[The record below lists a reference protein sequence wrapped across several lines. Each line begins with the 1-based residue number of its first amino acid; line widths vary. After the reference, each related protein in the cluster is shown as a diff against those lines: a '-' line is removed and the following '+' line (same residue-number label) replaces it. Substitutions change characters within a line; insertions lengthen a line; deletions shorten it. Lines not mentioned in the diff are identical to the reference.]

1 MLASDAVD
9 ELTPSTIQIASAQD
23 KKLCAQIPFTLLQTF
38 FLRNTCKRVSL
49 LKGRSIAA
57 IRDLLFPAC
66 PQIRP
71 QRFRTEV
78 RNI

>member
-49 LKGRSIAA
+49 LKGENIAA
-57 IRDLLFPAC
+57 IRGLLFPAC

-71 QRFRTEV
+71 QRLRTEV

>member
-57 IRDLLFPAC
+57 IRDLLFPAR

>member
-1 MLASDAVD
+1 MLASDAAD

-23 KKLCAQIPFTLLQTF
+23 KKLCAQIPFALLQTF
-38 FLRNTCKRVSL
+38 FLGNTCKRVSL
-49 LKGRSIAA
+49 LKGGSTAA

-71 QRFRTEV
+71 QRLRTEV